1 MRKGGLHMKNKD
13 NMDCHE
19 HRPQDSF
26 ALIDRRSFIKQT
38 AAGAAVFA
46 TASIGPWFIRNA
58 LSSSGTLNL
67 FTWQDYSKPEVISAF
82 ESATG
87 IKVNVTNY
95 GSNQEC
101 MKRLIAAKATGFDIA
116 QPSLTEFNLHMEYD
130 LYQEVAESKIPNLGN
145 IIETFYK
152 KSKILGGVIRGKH
165 VGLPYNWG
173 TEAVAWNTDK
183 YNFKYG
189 ELSFGT
195 IWEREYKQKATC
207 RPHSAF
213 LGAGLYLDFIGKVPS
228 NRMYDTYHTQTK
240 MRKVYDQI
248 LKFLLKHKKNV
259 KTFWNNFQDHLT
271 AFEEKGC
278 LIGQTWD
285 GPMLNLKKEG
295 KPFSYMA
302 PKEGA
307 LCWVDSMAIVK
318 NAKNIEQAYA
328 FINWAYTPEVG
339 AIMAKAT
346 GYNSVVKGAAE
357 LLDDATKK
365 GFAEAYPGDALDNLW
380 WYPSELTYFVSTRN
394 EYKEKYLAAFAD

>member
-1 MRKGGLHMKNKD
+1 M
-13 NMDCHE
+13 
-19 HRPQDSF
+19 
-26 ALIDRRSFIKQT
+26 
-38 AAGAAVFA
+38 FA

-130 LYQEVAESKIPNLGN
+130 LYQEVDESKIPNLGN
-145 IIETFYK
+145 VIETFYK

-183 YNFKYG
+183 YSFKYG

-213 LGAGLYLDFIGKVPS
+213 LGVPVFI
-228 NRMYDTYHTQTK
+228 
-240 MRKVYDQI
+240 
-248 LKFLLKHKKNV
+248 
-259 KTFWNNFQDHLT
+259 
-271 AFEEKGC
+271 
-278 LIGQTWD
+278 
-285 GPMLNLKKEG
+285 
-295 KPFSYMA
+295 
-302 PKEGA
+302 
-307 LCWVDSMAIVK
+307 
-318 NAKNIEQAYA
+318 
-328 FINWAYTPEVG
+328 
-339 AIMAKAT
+339 
-346 GYNSVVKGAAE
+346 
-357 LLDDATKK
+357 
-365 GFAEAYPGDALDNLW
+365 
-380 WYPSELTYFVSTRN
+380 
-394 EYKEKYLAAFAD
+394 